1 MKGVD
6 ARVLSGI
13 IKLSDE
19 VDENIEKLKRLN
31 DKIEVLR
38 SLPKDVLD
46 RMYSISID
54 KEGNMDIFFDTDT
67 KQQDRTELSEGG
79 IKLCRSPQS

>member
-1 MKGVD
+1 MKCIDTWLLNGT
-6 ARVLSGI
+6 

-19 VDENIEKLKRLN
+19 VDENTKRLKRLN
-31 DKIEVLR
+31 DKIEILK

-54 KEGNMDIFFDTDT
+54 KEGNMDIYFDTDT
-67 KQQDRTELSEGG
+67 KQQDCIELSEDG
-79 IKLCRSPQS
+79 IKLRRSPQS

>member
-1 MKGVD
+1 MKCIDTWLLNGT
-6 ARVLSGI
+6 

-19 VDENIEKLKRLN
+19 VDENTKRLKRLN
-31 DKIEVLR
+31 DKIEILK
-38 SLPKDVLD
+38 SLPKDVID

-54 KEGNMDIFFDTDT
+54 KEGNMDIYFVTDT
-67 KQQDRTELSEGG
+67 KQQDRIELSEDG